1 MYQESSED
9 SRTIMTTEKNKK
21 NIIDFQ
27 NNKKKV
33 LEESS
38 PLKIEKKK
46 NTKIKIV
53 NEQKNRI
60 TQLYNQKINRT
71 NQNSV
76 AYEPIVNLE
85 NDQVNYHN
93 KTFSIQEDYLQTS
106 YPDFFQYPERFLEKQ
121 NIYGVNNTNTDNF
134 NYFTHLAQNYL
145 SEGNSFLNNNE
156 REPYE
161 FQSKNII
168 DSNTEEDEVQEQE
181 QQEQDE
187 EEEGEEVEEEEE
199 KEEKE
204 EEVEEEEEKEDD
216 EGREQEQILE
226 QKDEKEIVSRNEMK
240 IEHFQQ
246 IEGQRVKKEIKK
258 EKKKENKK
266 EKEKE
271 KEKKENEKKEKEKEK
286 KEKEK
291 GSTKIFEKPTNLI
304 DSDYEKQIL
313 INFLLQPFN
322 DKETTN
328 RENPSFGVV
337 FYLYLKN
344 VIKTSR
350 KNGSFVSKYQL
361 LNEANESLVRRG
373 SCTKKMAEWIVQR
386 QFFNE
391 RFQKD
396 KRKRGRRNQYDIKVN
411 GKSQRK
417 KYQKKLKKRKKNNNK
432 KQ

>member
-1 MYQESSED
+1 MYQESSEE

-21 NIIDFQ
+21 NILDFQ

-33 LEESS
+33 LEESN

-71 NQNSV
+71 KQNSV

-93 KTFSIQEDYLQTS
+93 KTFAIQEDYLQTS

-187 EEEGEEVEEEEE
+187 EEEGEEVEEEEVE
-199 KEEKE
+199 E
-204 EEVEEEEEKEDD
+204 EEVEEEEEEKEDY

-226 QKDEKEIVSRNEMK
+226 QKDEKEIST
-240 IEHFQQ
+240 
-246 IEGQRVKKEIKK
+246 EGNKER
-258 EKKKENKK
+258 KKK
-266 EKEKE
+266 KEKE
-271 KEKKENEKKEKEKEK
+271 KEKKENEKKEKEKKEK
-286 KEKEK
+286 EKEKKEKEKEKEKEK